1 MEKITYMF
9 YWIDLLD
16 NSRFREKK
24 TFSEEEIQPYIK
36 SMNAWNRLDEYAEDD
51 IITEEMEFKL
61 LNEI

>member
-1 MEKITYMF
+1 MEKKTYMF

-16 NSRFREKK
+16 NTRFREKK
-24 TFSEEEIQPYIK
+24 TFSEDEIQPYIK

>member
-24 TFSEEEIQPYIK
+24 TFSQDQIEPYIK
-36 SMNAWNRLDEYAEDD
+36 VMSAWNRLDEYAEDD

>member
-16 NSRFREKK
+16 NTRFREKK
-24 TFSEEEIQPYIK
+24 TFSQDQIEPYIK
-36 SMNAWNRLDEYAEDD
+36 VMSAWNRLDEYAEDD

>member
-1 MEKITYMF
+1 MF

-24 TFSEEEIQPYIK
+24 TFSQDQIEPYIK
-36 SMNAWNRLDEYAEDD
+36 VMSAWNRLDEYAEDD